1 MSPALPPTRKR
12 FDDDAYRRECGA
24 TVLAV
29 LPEGIVLDETVCYA
43 RSGGQAGD
51 TGTLTTADGR
61 TVALAETMYGADRSV
76 ILHVP
81 APNPDGTP
89 GHAGLAPG
97 DRVTVAID
105 WERRYRLMRLH
116 TCLHL
121 LGSLI
126 PVPVTGCNIS
136 PDTARIDF
144 DLPESTL
151 DKADLTVR
159 LNALIAAGAAV
170 RIDHITP
177 QELAAQPDLVR
188 TIGAAPP
195 AGMETI
201 RIVEIPGVDRQP
213 CGGTHIANVAEIGPM
228 TVTRI
233 EKKSRTNRR
242 VVVQFDAQSGSEA
255 ASGAGMPKATAVA
268 ASA

>member
-1 MSPALPPTRKR
+1 MSDTPLPPTRKR
-12 FDDDAYRRECGA
+12 FDEDAYLDRCDA

-51 TGTLTTADGR
+51 TGTLTLADGS
-61 TVALAETMYGADRSV
+61 TIALGETLYAADRSA

-81 APNPDGTP
+81 APDQPLPT
-89 GHAGLAPG
+89 LAPG
-97 DRVTVAID
+97 ERVTVAID
-105 WERRYRLMRLH
+105 WARRHRLMRLH

-126 PVPVTGCNIS
+126 PVPVTGCNIN

-151 DKADLTVR
+151 DKAELSER
-159 LNALIAAGAAV
+159 LNALIAANTPV
-170 RIDHITP
+170 RIDRITP
-177 QELAAQPDLVR
+177 EQLAAEPELVR

-195 AGMETI
+195 AGTSQI
-201 RIVEIPGVDRQP
+201 RIIEIPGIDRQP
-213 CGGTHIANVAEIGPM
+213 CGGTHVAAVGEIGPVA
-228 TVTRI
+228 VTRI

-242 VVVQFDAQSGSEA
+242 VVVNFAEA
-255 ASGAGMPKATAVA
+255 AGQAAAAQAGSDARPARA
-268 ASA
+268 AA